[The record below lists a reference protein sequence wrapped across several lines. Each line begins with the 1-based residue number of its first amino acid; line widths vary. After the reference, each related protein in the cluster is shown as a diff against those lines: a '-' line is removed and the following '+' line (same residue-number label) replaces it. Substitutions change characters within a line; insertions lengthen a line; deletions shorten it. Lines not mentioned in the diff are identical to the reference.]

1 MERRRLLAAAPAC
14 FAAVAGCADLF
25 GPAGEPSEPT
35 DPDAGEATTRT
46 GTTLTVTTTSTDTS
60 TGGEPDQSPKRLRL
74 SSQAPTTLDV
84 TIVIVSE
91 PDGERVYD
99 ETRTFPP
106 GHVLTIHNL
115 FERGVDYRLTIRI
128 DGETVFERLVRSYQA
143 YELVIQSATAVT
155 VGEKHET

>member
-1 MERRRLLAAAPAC
+1 MERRRFLAAVPAC
-14 FAAVAGCADLF
+14 FAGVAGCADLF

-35 DPDAGEATTRT
+35 ETTAGEP
-46 GTTLTVTTTSTDTS
+46 TTTGRTPTTTPAPAATS
-60 TGGEPDQSPKRLRL
+60 TAGDDESSPKRLRL
-74 SSQAPTTLDV
+74 SSQAGTTLDV

-106 GHVLTIHNL
+106 GHVLTVHNL
-115 FERGVDYRLTIRI
+115 FERGVDYRLTVRI
-128 DGETVFERLVRSYQA
+128 ADETVFERLVRSYQA
-143 YELVIQSATAVT
+143 YDLVIQSETDVT